1 MRQTFQQWM
10 VLLSALVLL
19 LLPALLCHA
28 TPMYSV
34 ASSSSG
40 AHSRD
45 PSGTKELMYYVNG
58 PFRLDP
64 NRQPLTS
71 DALDEHFGTHI
82 HHDGKPVLFTQV
94 DPKAKVE
101 DALNSYGKVWLVGT
115 TSGETQPRYM
125 QLYLDKNRAIGIG
138 GDRGG
143 QALRQVQDARAFAA
157 QYGEKAQHL
166 RYGRPFAERK
176 EPIFGYKVP
185 KWKDILKAKN
195 IPYNLKTTGFPH
207 LRATLDQHNFLKVHD
222 PVGKKLLG
230 FALDKKGEVL
240 FKDFSEHVRV

>member
-1 MRQTFQQWM
+1 
-10 VLLSALVLL
+10 
-19 LLPALLCHA
+19 
-28 TPMYSV
+28 MYPG
-34 ASSSSG
+34 ASSSSS
-40 AHSRD
+40 AYPRN
-45 PSGTKELMYYVNG
+45 PSGTKDFGYYQTEFQPELNG
-58 PFRLDP
+58 
-64 NRQPLTS
+64 QPLAS

-82 HHDGKPVLFTQV
+82 HHDGTPVLFTHV
-94 DPKAKVE
+94 HPKAKVE

-115 TSGETQPRYM
+115 NPGEAWPRYM
-125 QLYLDKNRAIGIG
+125 KLSKSEHGTIELS
-138 GDRGG
+138 DRGY
-143 QALRQVQDARAFAA
+143 QALPEVQDARKFAEK
-157 QYGEKAQHL
+157 YGEKAQGL
-166 RYGRPFAERK
+166 MYGRPFAERK